1 MPKTS
6 CIAEPTNQ
14 PLIVLKQW
22 QLDITGQDHC
32 AAGLISFYQYWH
44 EIKMDNLEQNKKYNQ
59 VKERHGETPDIELG
73 LLQFHTQE
81 DLEKGLLG
89 LFGITKIKESNKK
102 LEKLGFISIHKNP
115 SDRYKFDNTNYFL
128 FHPKNVQNAI
138 SSLNFPLVKND
149 QSLAENDQPSVKSD
163 QPVVKNDQTRTETTT
178 ETTTETNTTTT
189 TQPTPDDQK
198 SKFTT
203 LKNEFE
209 NHPMFELTLAR
220 VSKLPKEII
229 DEEIGVAIWKYIK
242 GNKQTGIFNYVRTCL
257 LAININD
264 QIASQKLETEK
275 EISTKRTQNYD
286 KRTNSTPQN
295 QTQFKTK
302 AGNLSDEQLHAKWGN
317 FYTEAPE
324 SVMLAPDPVPAGLK
338 I

>member
-14 PLIVLKQW
+14 PLIILKQW

-44 EIKMDNLEQNKKYNQ
+44 EIKMDNLQQSKKYNQ

-163 QPVVKNDQTRTETTT
+163 QPVVRNDQTRTETTT
-178 ETTTETNTTTT
+178 KTTTKTTNIKKEKFDAENYLENLVLDSEIKQNLKAWLEVRKSKRAVT
-189 TQPTPDDQK
+189 TQTAIDLQIKDLSQF
-198 SKFTT
+198 S
-203 LKNEFE
+203 
-209 NHPMFELTLAR
+209 
-220 VSKLPKEII
+220 KEIQ
-229 DEEIGVAIWKYIK
+229 IK
-242 GNKQTGIFNYVRTCL
+242 MIQNSIKNSWTGIFELKPVY
-257 LAININD
+257 
-264 QIASQKLETEK
+264 
-275 EISTKRTQNYD
+275 QN
-286 KRTNSTPQN
+286 NSTFNQN
-295 QTQFKTK
+295 QPQFKLK
-302 AGNLSDEQLHAKWGN
+302 AGNLSDEQLHTKWAG
-317 FYTEAPE
+317 FYTEASE
-324 SVMLAPDPVPAGLK
+324 SVMLAPDPIPAGLK